1 MMVSVYLIFVMRKM
15 LMVMVIVLIIALLL
29 LMMVLILILELTR
42 PFDCSEDTAI
52 DDGTSNDV
60 GASND

>member
-1 MMVSVYLIFVMRKM
+1 MV
-15 LMVMVIVLIIALLL
+15 LLL

-52 DDGTSNDV
+52 DDGLSNGV
-60 GASND
+60 GGSSD